1 MKWVR
6 SLAAELFLSWHQRR
20 LLRQLQSDN
29 EASLNALQNFRR
41 NIAMNDKAKNAR
53 VRKPETPGIRSAKA
67 DPDRKDTAGGP
78 NEPKTTGAPV
88 RDVREDPA
96 PNPDGPAKGKV
107 PMTPRPTDKPV
118 TGA

>member
-1 MKWVR
+1 MLRSFMAGLLPNWLKR
-6 SLAAELFLSWHQRR
+6 QAIREQRSKSSGSLAALESLQRR
-20 LLRQLQSDN
+20 IRM
-29 EASLNALQNFRR
+29 A
-41 NIAMNDKAKNAR
+41 DKNKPVA
-53 VRKPETPGIRSAKA
+53 RKPETAGLRSEKG

-78 NEPKTTGAPV
+78 KAPKKSGSPV

-96 PNPDGPAKGKV
+96 PNPDGPAKGKA